1 MIADPK
7 TAGTYLGMTMMMSIL
22 PLGLIGGLVYWLW
35 RRYSD
40 KPVVAPKKVAS
51 SMGLSSSPLYGH
63 RAHFEGH
70 LDPLAALKQRV
81 AGERKPLVDN
91 RTCGRVALKHMGN
104 TNHAKVGVKRNS
116 CRISCTLTGGEKL

>member
-1 MIADPK
+1 MKVPFRLLVVVGILPLMPMAVRACSACMIADPK

-51 SMGLSSSPLYGH
+51 SMGLSSSPLYGTEPTS
-63 RAHFEGH
+63 RG
-70 LDPLAALKQRV
+70 
-81 AGERKPLVDN
+81 
-91 RTCGRVALKHMGN
+91 
-104 TNHAKVGVKRNS
+104 
-116 CRISCTLTGGEKL
+116 I